1 MYLHRLDLRAIGPY
15 PDRVTIDFA
24 ALAASGVFL
33 LEGPTGSGKSTIIDA
48 VVFALYGGLAGSD
61 ASSDRLHSQHADP
74 AVEPY
79 VELVFET
86 GAGVFR
92 VRRTPQYERPKQR
105 GTGTVRQ
112 NASATLSRLTSPT
125 DPVGDAVSARAQE
138 IGAEVARIVGLDRA
152 QFLQTVV
159 LPQGEFA
166 RFLRAP
172 GEDRRK
178 LLQSLFGTEI
188 YDRTADELATRRR
201 AAAAEVD
208 AADARVRDA
217 LARFAEASG
226 TPDADESSAP
236 TLAAQLRAQ
245 ADAAD
250 AARVT
255 AAAAARAAT
264 DHEQAVVARV
274 AALDRRRG
282 FLRRSAALDQASA
295 AVDAARVRLASG
307 ERAARV
313 AAVADGLDA
322 ALSRAARAHHDRDA
336 LRARHG
342 VTDLDAAAERDRL
355 ARVASDVR
363 HLVPVAESLPGRVR
377 ALEAAR
383 TDAESLEA
391 QLSDLDQALQDR
403 PDERARIVAA
413 SHDAAIVAADAQA
426 AQHDAD
432 AVQVLRAAH
441 TALDAVRS
449 RVTSAQAAVAAA
461 RTSATAAVQAEQY
474 LRERRIAGL
483 AGELG
488 AALAP
493 GDACPVCGSVDHP
506 AVATPQDDHPTPSQI
521 QAAVDTARRAEQ
533 SLAEAAT
540 DLALE
545 RAERDR
551 LTAVVGDADP
561 ETLDHRAA
569 AAAERLRVAHDA
581 ATSVAEHERAK
592 TAHDEATRALERD
605 RNAVATR
612 RQVLQATTEA
622 DHARLQQDT
631 RAVQAAQ
638 RTLAAER
645 TVVVAASIDPTPDDT
660 TPDDTTPDDPTSH
673 ESDDT
678 TLSDDPTPDDPT
690 SHEPEDTTLSDAVA
704 ALDDR
709 VAAFRAV
716 ADADEHCRTADAAVT
731 ERQAEVAQVVADH
744 EFADVTAAR
753 AAVLDPADAAR
764 LRAEV
769 DHADRERAVVD
780 AGLAE
785 PAVVAAAQDD
795 TDDVPLDLERARV
808 VTAQAAAALDQAIRT
823 AATTGDRAVAAER
836 CSADLARALTQR
848 ASTSARSRAVV
859 RLADIAA
866 GAPGHNTTGV
876 TLGTYVLMRRFE
888 DVVAAAND
896 RLRTMLG
903 GRFTLET
910 SDERETGT
918 RSRRTGLAL
927 AVRDHTTDTTRDPRS
942 LSGGETFTVSL
953 CLALGLAD
961 VVQAEA
967 GGVSLGTLFVDEGF
981 GTLDPETLDGVV
993 DQLARLTAG
1002 GRQVGIVSHVEE
1014 LKQRIPERIAVR
1026 RSPGGGSHVT
1036 TTV

>member
-1 MYLHRLDLRAIGPY
+1 MYLHRLELRAIGPY
-15 PDRVTIDFA
+15 PDRVVIDFA

-61 ASSDRLHSQHADP
+61 ASNDRLHSQHADP
-74 AVEPY
+74 AVEPF

-92 VRRTPQYERPKQR
+92 VRRTPQYDRPKQR

-112 NASATLSRLTSPT
+112 NASATLSRLAGPS
-125 DPVGDAVSARAQE
+125 DPAGEPVSARAQE
-138 IGAEVARIVGLDRA
+138 VGAEVTRIVGLDRA

-188 YDRTADELATRRR
+188 YDRTADELAARRR

-217 LARFAEASG
+217 LARFAQASD
-226 TPDADESSAP
+226 TVDTDETTAP
-236 TLAAQLRAQ
+236 TVAADLRSRADDAARAR
-245 ADAAD
+245 ADAA
-250 AARVT
+250 T
-255 AAAAARAAT
+255 AATAASEHERAVT
-264 DHEQAVVARV
+264 TRV
-274 AALDRRRG
+274 AALERRR
-282 FLRRSAALDQASA
+282 ALLDRAT
-295 AVDAARVRLASG
+295 VLDDAAATIAAARSRLLTG
-307 ERAARV
+307 ERAGRV

-322 ALSRAARAHHDRDA
+322 AVLRASAARAARDA
-336 LRARHG
+336 LRAQHR
-342 VTDLDAAAERDRL
+342 VTDLDTATELDRL
-355 ARVASDVR
+355 TGVVAGVR
-363 HLVPVAESLPGRVR
+363 HLVPVAESLPDRRR
-377 ALEAAR
+377 ALATAQD
-383 TDAESLEA
+383 DAA
-391 QLSDLDQALQDR
+391 QLHDQLTALDSALDAR
-403 PDERARIVAA
+403 PAERARIVAL
-413 SHDAAIVAADAQA
+413 SHAAATAAADAEP
-426 AQHDAD
+426 AQRDVD
-432 AVQVLRAAH
+432 AVRLLRDAH
-441 TALDAVRS
+441 TALVAS
-449 RVTSAQAAVAAA
+449 RARVASAEGVVTAA
-461 RTSATAAVQAEQY
+461 RVVASSAVQGEQH

-493 GDACPVCGSVDHP
+493 GDACPVCGAVEHP
-506 AVATPQDDHPTPSQI
+506 AVATPQDDHPTPAQI
-521 QAAVDTARRAEQ
+521 ATAADAARRAEQ
-533 SLAEAAT
+533 ALADGAT
-540 DLALE
+540 DLAVE
-545 RAERDR
+545 RAEHDR
-551 LTAVVGDADP
+551 LRVVVGDTDAA
-561 ETLDHRAA
+561 ELDARAV
-569 AAAERLRVAHDA
+569 AAAERLRTARA
-581 ATSVAEHERAK
+581 AAASVAEHEREK
-592 TAHDEATRALERD
+592 TEHDESTRLVED
-605 RNAVATR
+605 ERNAVASR
-612 RQVLQATTEA
+612 RQVLLATTDAEHDRVA
-622 DHARLQQDT
+622 QDT
-631 RAVQAAQ
+631 DAVQTAID
-638 RTLAAER
+638 TLAAELAQPDVADL
-645 TVVVAASIDPTPDDT
+645 TLPDAVVAADGRATA
-660 TPDDTTPDDPTSH
+660 
-673 ESDDT
+673 
-678 TLSDDPTPDDPT
+678 LR
-690 SHEPEDTTLSDAVA
+690 AVA
-704 ALDDR
+704 AAEDTL
-709 VAAFRAV
+709 
-716 ADADEHCRTADAAVT
+716 RTADAAVV
-731 ERQAEVAQVVADH
+731 ERQAEVARVVADH
-744 EFADVTAAR
+744 DFPDVAAAR
-753 AAVLDPADAAR
+753 AAVLDHATGAQ
-764 LRAEV
+764 LRDQVER
-769 DHADRERAVVD
+769 ADRERAVVD

-795 TDDVPLDLERARV
+795 SADVVLDPDAARAASAGAAEALDLATR
-808 VTAQAAAALDQAIRT
+808 
-823 AATTGDRAVAAER
+823 AATTSADRATASERCAAE
-836 CSADLARALTQR
+836 LARAVDQR
-848 ASTSARSRAVV
+848 ESTSARSRAVV
-859 RLADIAA
+859 RLADVAA

-910 SDERETGT
+910 SDERETGS

-993 DQLARLTAG
+993 DQLSRLTAG

-1036 TTV
+1036 TTL